1 MHRPYTFDC
10 AVYEARAPLGRA
22 TFLMPNLS
30 SSWRLP
36 ALGTGLPRSRLDP
49 YKSPLIP
56 LGTPS
61 VLAFLFVVA
70 IGLGR
75 PANPCEGIARASETV
90 TSGQSG
96 AWRNGTRE
104 SSGGDCLSFPKPQVA
119 RSIRVAGF
127 SL

>member
-1 MHRPYTFDC
+1 MHRAYTFDC
-10 AVYEARAPLGRA
+10 AVYEARAPLGCH
-22 TFLMPNLS
+22 FLDAKPKFKL
-30 SSWRLP
+30 RLP

-75 PANPCEGIARASETV
+75 PANACEGIARASETV

-104 SSGGDCLSFPKPQVA
+104 SSGGDCLSFNKPQVA
-119 RSIRVAGF
+119 RSVRVAGF